1 MIRRKF
7 ITLLGGA
14 AAWPLAAN
22 AQQPAMPVIGFLDV
36 PSLEARRD
44 DVAAFHRGLKETGYV
59 ESQNVAIEYRW
70 AGDRNDRLPEMAA
83 DLVRRQVTVIA
94 ALGTQMT
101 LAAKAA
107 TATIPIVFFIGAD
120 PVELGFVAS
129 LHRPGGNVT
138 GVTSLN
144 VELVQK
150 RLELLHELIP
160 MATMA
165 ALLVNPA
172 SPNLAEPAT
181 RDAQAAA
188 RTLGLKLEVLH
199 ARTER
204 DFDPLFATLVQL
216 RAAGLVI
223 GPDAYFNSQ
232 IERLAALTVRHA
244 VPTIYQYREFAA
256 AGGLMSYGGSITEGY
271 RQAGVYT
278 GRILKGEKPADLP
291 VQQAPKVELF
301 INLKTAKAVGRKVIT
316 ISCPRWRLNSF
327 ADACP

>member
-1 MIRRKF
+1 MRRREF
-7 ITLLGGA
+7 IAGLGA
-14 AAWPLAAN
+14 AVWPLDVN

-36 PSLEARRD
+36 ASLEARRD
-44 DVAAFHRGLKETGYV
+44 LVAAFHRGLKETGYV
-59 ESQNVAIEYRW
+59 EGQNVAIEYRW
-70 AGDRNDRLPEMAA
+70 AGDRNDRLPELAA

-107 TATIPIVFFIGAD
+107 TATIPIVFFMGAD

-150 RLELLHELIP
+150 RLELVHELIP
-160 MATMA
+160 TATMI

-172 SPNLAEPAT
+172 SPNLAQSAT
-181 RDAQAAA
+181 TDAQAAA
-188 RTLGLKLEVLH
+188 RTLGLKLEVLQ

-204 DFDPLFATLVQL
+204 DFDTLFATLVQL
-216 RAAGLVI
+216 RAGGLVI

-256 AGGLMSYGGSITEGY
+256 AGGLMSYGGSIAEAY
-271 RQAGVYT
+271 RQAGVYS

-291 VQQAPKVELF
+291 VQQAPKGDLF
-301 INLKTAKAVGRKVIT
+301 INLKTAKALGLAVPESLLARADEVIE
-316 ISCPRWRLNSF
+316 
-327 ADACP
+327 